1 MGDGGAELSS
11 ATRMADSPR
20 FAAKHLTVETIVMIS
35 RRAFLSSAAFGGSL
49 AATGLGGKY
58 LAVSS
63 STGDFILEHRPIS
76 IPNLPRAFDGYKIGF
91 ITDLHLSVWV
101 PEEWII
107 RAIDAVTAN
116 DVDLLIL
123 GGDYILVNE
132 SSLWQNLDIVR
143 DERFASLNKRDA
155 IPQIYSTV
163 AECFRGRVFRD
174 GILGVVGNHDRWNS
188 FPTFQSIF
196 NRAPYIKILINEE
209 VTLSRGESSIRIF
222 GADDYLTG
230 IPSTPPPLPS
240 DQPDAVRIIVSHNP
254 DYIATLLSAPENR
267 FSFAMCG
274 HTHGGQIVLPVLG
287 PIAAQVVDERFIVG
301 QQNLKSS
308 TVYTSRG
315 LGVVGLPFRYNCPAE
330 VTIFT
335 LRRP

>member
-1 MGDGGAELSS
+1 
-11 ATRMADSPR
+11 MANSPC
-20 FAAKHLTVETIVMIS
+20 FAAKHVAVESTAMIS
-35 RRAFLSSAAFGGSL
+35 RRAFLSSAALGGSL
-49 AATGLGGKY
+49 AAAGLGGKY

-63 STGDFILEHRPIS
+63 STGDFIVEHRPIS
-76 IPNLPRAFDGYKIGF
+76 IPNLPQAFDGYKIGF

-101 PEEWII
+101 PEEWVI
-107 RAIDAVTAN
+107 RAIEAVTAN

-132 SSLWQNLDIVR
+132 STLWQNLDIVR
-143 DERFASLNKRDA
+143 DERFASLSKRDA
-155 IPQIYSTV
+155 IPQIYSAV
-163 AECFRGRVFRD
+163 AACFQGRVFRD
-174 GILGVVGNHDRWNS
+174 GIFGVVGNHDRWNS

-196 NRAPYIKILINEE
+196 NRAPYVKILINEE
-209 VTLSRGESSIRIF
+209 VQVSRGESSIRIF
-222 GADDYLTG
+222 GVDDYLTG
-230 IPSTPPPLPS
+230 IPSPPPPLPS
-240 DQPDAVRIIVSHNP
+240 DQADAVRIIVSHNP
-254 DYIATLLSAPENR
+254 DYIATLLGAPQHK

-301 QQNLKSS
+301 QQDIGAA

-335 LRRP
+335 LTRP

>member
-1 MGDGGAELSS
+1 
-11 ATRMADSPR
+11 
-20 FAAKHLTVETIVMIS
+20 MIS
-35 RRAFLSSAAFGGSL
+35 RRAFLSSAAIGGSL
-49 AATGLGGKY
+49 AATGLCGKS
-58 LAVSS
+58 LAVSA
-63 STGDFILEHRPIS
+63 STGDFIVEHRAIS
-76 IPNLPRAFDGYKIGF
+76 IPNLPKIFDGYKIGF

-101 PEEWII
+101 PEEWIV
-107 RAIDAVTAN
+107 RAIDAVTTN
-116 DVDLLIL
+116 DVDVLIL

-143 DERFASLNKRDA
+143 DRRFAALSKRDA
-155 IPQIYSTV
+155 IPQIYSAV

-174 GILGVVGNHDRWNS
+174 GIFGVVGNHDRWNS

-196 NRAPYIKILINEE
+196 KQAPYLRILINEE
-209 VTLSRGESSIRIF
+209 VLITRGESSLRLF
-222 GADDYLTG
+222 GVDDYLTG
-230 IPSTPPPLPS
+230 LPSTPPPLPQ
-240 DQPDAVRIIVSHNP
+240 DDPDAVRIIVSHNP
-254 DYIATLLSAPENR
+254 DYIATLLSEPQHK

-287 PIAAQVVDERFIVG
+287 PIAAQVVDQRFIVG
-301 QQNLKSS
+301 QRELEHS

-335 LRRP
+335 LTRP

>member
-1 MGDGGAELSS
+1 
-11 ATRMADSPR
+11 
-20 FAAKHLTVETIVMIS
+20 MIS
-35 RRAFLSSAAFGGSL
+35 RRAFLSSAALGGSL
-49 AATGLGGKY
+49 AAAGLAGKT
-58 LAVSS
+58 LAVTS
-63 STGDFILEHRPIS
+63 STGDFITEHRPIS
-76 IPNLPRAFDGYKIGF
+76 IPTLPQAFDGYKIGF

-107 RAIDAVTAN
+107 RAIDAVTAA
-116 DVDLLIL
+116 DVDLVVL

-143 DERFASLNKRDA
+143 EKRFAALSKRDA

-163 AECFRGRVFRD
+163 AECFRERVFRD
-174 GILGVVGNHDRWNS
+174 GIVGVVGNHDRWNS

-196 NRAPYIKILINEE
+196 NRAPYIRMLINEE
-209 VTLSRGESSIRIF
+209 VIVSRGEHTIRIF

-230 IPSTPPPLPS
+230 LPSPPPPLPA

-254 DYIATLLSAPENR
+254 DYIATLLDAPQHK
-267 FSFAMCG
+267 FAFAMCG

-301 QQNLKSS
+301 QQDIGAA

>member
-1 MGDGGAELSS
+1 
-11 ATRMADSPR
+11 
-20 FAAKHLTVETIVMIS
+20 MIS
-35 RRAFLSSAAFGGSL
+35 RRAFLSSAALGGSL
-49 AATGLGGKY
+49 AAAGLAGKS
-58 LAVSS
+58 LAVTS
-63 STGDFILEHRPIS
+63 STGDFIVEHRPIS
-76 IPNLPRAFDGYKIGF
+76 IANLPRAFDGYKIGF

-101 PEEWII
+101 PEAWII
-107 RAIDAVTAN
+107 GAIDAVIAA
-116 DVDLLIL
+116 DVDLLVL

-143 DERFASLNKRDA
+143 DKRFASLSKGDA

-174 GILGVVGNHDRWNS
+174 GIVGVVGNHDRWNS
-188 FPTFQSIF
+188 FPTFESIF
-196 NRAPYIKILINEE
+196 NRAPWIRILINEE
-209 VTLSRGESSIRIF
+209 LSVSRGESSIRIF
-222 GADDYLTG
+222 GVDDYLTG

-240 DQPDAVRIIVSHNP
+240 DQPDAIRIIVSHNP
-254 DYIATLLSAPENR
+254 DYIATLLNAPEHK

-301 QQNLKSS
+301 QQNLERS

-330 VTIFT
+330 VTVFT
-335 LRRP
+335 LTRP